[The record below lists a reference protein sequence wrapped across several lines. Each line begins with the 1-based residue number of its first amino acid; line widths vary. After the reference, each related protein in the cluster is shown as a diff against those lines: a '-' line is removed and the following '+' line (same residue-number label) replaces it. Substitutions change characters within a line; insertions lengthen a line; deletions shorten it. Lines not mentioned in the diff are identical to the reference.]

1 MSTVIGA
8 MEAYLK
14 LNIDDFEKNLKE
26 AKKQVES
33 ISTGFDML
41 TAVGTKIS
49 KVGKGLTVGL
59 TTPIVG
65 IGTACVKTTADFDSA
80 MSKVSAISGTTGND
94 LSKLRDK
101 AKEMGEKT
109 KFSATESA
117 EAFTYMAMA
126 GWDSGQMIEGIS
138 GIMNLAAADGLDL
151 ATTSDIVTDALTA
164 FGLQA
169 KDSGHFADVLAKA
182 SSSANTNVSM
192 LGESFKYAAPVA
204 GSLGYS
210 AEDTAVALGLMA
222 NAGIKGS
229 QAGTTLRAALTRM
242 IKPTDDAAA
251 MMDKYGISMTN
262 SDGSMKSLG
271 EVMGTLRD
279 KLGGLTEAEQSQ
291 VAATLFGQ
299 EAMSG
304 MLSIINASEGDYNKL
319 TEAIANADGTAEQM
333 ANTMNDNL
341 QGQLTLLKS
350 QLEGVAIQIGEKL
363 IPHIRNFL
371 TRVSE
376 WVSKFSELFEAH
388 GDLILKIAGIVAAIG
403 PMLFAVGKAISLY
416 GKMGTA
422 ITNVKAICTAA
433 GGAMEAFGASL
444 SAVLAPVIAVVAII
458 GTLVAAFMHLW
469 NTNEEFRTA
478 MTEIWNGIVSKIQE
492 FCQGIVDRLNALGF
506 DFQSITEVLGAIW
519 DGFCNLLAPVFEGAF
534 AVVSSI
540 LGTVL
545 DMLTGLLDVFIGIFT
560 GNWGQAWQGVKEIF
574 SGVWEGI
581 KGIFSAVL
589 GTLQG
594 IANTVLGWFG
604 TNWETVWTNIKSF
617 FEGIWNG
624 ISVFFSGILTSIKT
638 TATNIWNGITT
649 AISTAL
655 NAIKTAISTV
665 FNAIKTIVTTVTN
678 GIKAVISTVWNAIKT
693 TVTTVINAIKSV
705 VSNVWN
711 GIKSATKTAWNAVKS
726 SVSTAMNGA
735 KSAATTAVNG
745 IKSGISSAWNSAKS
759 ATSSAFNSIKSS
771 IGNTLQS
778 AVSIAKSKCQSI
790 LSGMKNVFSGVSST
804 FSSIGKNVIQGII
817 NGIGS
822 MVGALYNSIKN
833 ALSGLVDKAKRALG
847 INSPSRVFR
856 DRIGRYIPEGIA
868 VGIDANTS
876 EAEGSVVSMTK
887 DMLERANNFRQRF
900 VDLMN
905 VGVTPDYNLAL
916 AGIGGGNIRVGSGM
930 TGNDY
935 SALNKAGQQ
944 VVEKTE
950 IHIGKIEVRDDH
962 DLDMVTQGLYNK
974 QDQNLRALGRRNV

>member
-14 LNIDDFEKNLKE
+14 LNIDDFEKNLE
-26 AKKQVES
+26 AARKQVES

-41 TAVGTKIS
+41 TAVGDKIS
-49 KVGKGLTVGL
+49 GVGKGLTAGL

-65 IGTACVKTTADFDSA
+65 MGTACVKTTADFDSA
-80 MSKVSAISGTTGND
+80 MSKVSAISGATGND

-126 GWDSGQMIEGIS
+126 GWDSGQMIDGIS

-192 LGESFKYAAPVA
+192 LGESFKYVAPVA

-229 QAGTTLRAALTRM
+229 QAGTSLRAALTRM

-251 MMDKYGISMTN
+251 LMDKYGISMTN

-371 TRVSE
+371 THVSE
-376 WVSKFSELFEAH
+376 WVSKFSELFNAH

-403 PMLFAVGKAISLY
+403 PMLFAVGKAISL
-416 GKMGTA
+416 
-422 ITNVKAICTAA
+422 
-433 GGAMEAFGASL
+433 
-444 SAVLAPVIAVVAII
+444 
-458 GTLVAAFMHLW
+458 
-469 NTNEEFRTA
+469 
-478 MTEIWNGIVSKIQE
+478 
-492 FCQGIVDRLNALGF
+492 
-506 DFQSITEVLGAIW
+506 
-519 DGFCNLLAPVFEGAF
+519 
-534 AVVSSI
+534 
-540 LGTVL
+540 
-545 DMLTGLLDVFIGIFT
+545 
-560 GNWGQAWQGVKEIF
+560 
-574 SGVWEGI
+574 
-581 KGIFSAVL
+581 
-589 GTLQG
+589 
-594 IANTVLGWFG
+594 
-604 TNWETVWTNIKSF
+604 
-617 FEGIWNG
+617 
-624 ISVFFSGILTSIKT
+624 
-638 TATNIWNGITT
+638 
-649 AISTAL
+649 
-655 NAIKTAISTV
+655 
-665 FNAIKTIVTTVTN
+665 
-678 GIKAVISTVWNAIKT
+678 
-693 TVTTVINAIKSV
+693 
-705 VSNVWN
+705 
-711 GIKSATKTAWNAVKS
+711 
-726 SVSTAMNGA
+726 
-735 KSAATTAVNG
+735 
-745 IKSGISSAWNSAKS
+745 
-759 ATSSAFNSIKSS
+759 
-771 IGNTLQS
+771 
-778 AVSIAKSKCQSI
+778 
-790 LSGMKNVFSGVSST
+790 
-804 FSSIGKNVIQGII
+804 
-817 NGIGS
+817 
-822 MVGALYNSIKN
+822 
-833 ALSGLVDKAKRALG
+833 
-847 INSPSRVFR
+847 
-856 DRIGRYIPEGIA
+856 
-868 VGIDANTS
+868 
-876 EAEGSVVSMTK
+876 
-887 DMLERANNFRQRF
+887 
-900 VDLMN
+900 
-905 VGVTPDYNLAL
+905 
-916 AGIGGGNIRVGSGM
+916 
-930 TGNDY
+930 
-935 SALNKAGQQ
+935 
-944 VVEKTE
+944 
-950 IHIGKIEVRDDH
+950 
-962 DLDMVTQGLYNK
+962 
-974 QDQNLRALGRRNV
+974 